1 MQRELLLLRE
11 MRDAAVSIRDLISG
25 RSAEQVEADELTM
38 RIPGGATRQ

>member
-25 RSAEQVEADELTM
+25 RNAEQVVKPTNFGVQRSE
-38 RIPGGATRQ
+38 